1 MTHGLDLTLFALYL
15 VFNIALGIWV
25 ARRRTAG
32 TRDYFLAGEGLP
44 WYTIGGSIIAAN
56 ISTEH
61 FIGMIGVAYAVGFVV
76 AQWEWGN
83 WFTFSALIWVFLPYY
98 IRGGLYTMP
107 EFLERRYNST
117 CRYLFAVCSLVLWI
131 IAQMAVVMLAGG
143 KAMKGMFGID
153 ERLTILGLAVLAGS
167 YTIYGGLRS
176 VAWTDFLQFVVM
188 MLGGLIVTV
197 IGLQRVDGLGNLM
210 HFAPGKFK
218 IIYPI
223 TDKDYPWFGVWS
235 LFISIGI
242 WYNCT
247 NQFIVQRCLGARSE
261 WDARMGVVF
270 AGFMKILLPLL
281 VVIPGIVAFKL
292 FPGLSDKDQAFPTLV
307 RELVPV
313 GLSGIVM
320 AGLASGML
328 SHISSVLNSCSTV
341 FTMDLYKTLLGK
353 NKTDQH
359 LVRVGRFSAFGIL
372 TISTLLALWFTLPPS
387 PTFSAGDFKDLPALA
402 TELNQQ
408 SDGVSQYLNGRF
420 SETTRQTLS
429 AQQGP
434 GSDAGLLKE
443 ALVQEFNRV
452 IRSQAIY
459 EEQRFA
465 GVKLAEETRRLLGQ
479 NPTGK
484 DLVRLNRLLLEDAYP
499 LAIVK
504 KSNLGVF
511 DLIQNV
517 GAWVAAPIA
526 AVFLLGVLWKRT
538 TAAAATFVLLFAF
551 PYTWLVEYVL
561 FKQVSWLMPFDNWL
575 NRTFLVWATSMVVL
589 VAVSLLTPPP
599 APEKIKGI
607 IWSWKVTVLPESER
621 QRNRGLRNLLLWW
634 CVFIGIMAVLYA
646 YMMWFQFWGPGAGS

>member
-1 MTHGLDLTLFALYL
+1 MSKHTFDFVMFGLYL
-15 VFNIALGIWV
+15 AFNIFLGLWV
-25 ARRRTAG
+25 ARRRTSG
-32 TRDYFLAGEGLP
+32 TRDYFLAGSGLP
-44 WYTIGGSIIAAN
+44 WYTVGGSIIAAN

-83 WFTFSALIWVFLPYY
+83 WFTFTALIWIFLPYY

-107 EFLERRYNST
+107 EFLERRYNPA

-153 ERLTILGLAVLAGS
+153 ETLTILCLAVLAGS
-167 YTIYGGLRS
+167 YTIYGGLVS

-188 MLGGLIVTV
+188 MLGGLIVTI
-197 IGLQRVDGLGNLM
+197 IGLDRVGGLSDLM
-210 HFAPGKFK
+210 HNAPQKFK

-235 LFISIGI
+235 LFLSIGI

-292 FPGLSDKDQAFPTLV
+292 YPDLKDPDQAFPTLV

-320 AGLASGML
+320 AGLASGMM

-341 FTMDLYKTLLGK
+341 FTMDLYKPFLGRGK
-353 NKTDQH
+353 SEQQM
-359 LVRVGRFSAFGIL
+359 VRVGRVSGFVIL
-372 TISTLLALWFTLPPS
+372 AIATLLAIWFS
-387 PTFSAGDFKDLPALA
+387 YQK
-402 TELNQQ
+402 
-408 SDGVSQYLNGRF
+408 
-420 SETTRQTLS
+420 
-429 AQQGP
+429 
-434 GSDAGLLKE
+434 
-443 ALVQEFNRV
+443 
-452 IRSQAIY
+452 
-459 EEQRFA
+459 
-465 GVKLAEETRRLLGQ
+465 
-479 NPTGK
+479 
-484 DLVRLNRLLLEDAYP
+484 
-499 LAIVK
+499 
-504 KSNLGVF
+504 LGVF
-511 DLIQNV
+511 VLLQNV

-526 AVFLLGVLWKRT
+526 AVFLLGVLWRRA
-538 TAAAATFVLLFAF
+538 TAAAATFVLVFAF

-561 FKQVSWLMPFDNWL
+561 FKNVSWLMPFDNWL
-575 NRTFLVWATSMVVL
+575 NRTFLVWATSMVLMFV
-589 VAVSLLTPPP
+589 VSFFTR
-599 APEKIKGI
+599 APDPDKIKGI
-607 IWSWKVTVLPESER
+607 IWSWKIAALPESER
-621 QRNRGLRNLLLWW
+621 DRNRGLRNLFLWW
-634 CVFIGIMAVLYA
+634 AIFIGVMAALYA
-646 YMMWFQFWGPGAGS
+646 YVIWFQYWGPGRNPA

>member
-1 MTHGLDLTLFALYL
+1 VTHTLDFILFACYL

-25 ARRRTAG
+25 ARRKTGG
-32 TRDYFLAGEGLP
+32 TRGYFLAGDGLP
-44 WYTIGGSIIAAN
+44 WYAIGGSIIAAN

-83 WFTFSALIWVFLPYY
+83 WFTFSALIWIFLPYY

-131 IAQMAVVMLAGG
+131 VAQMAVVMLAGG

-153 ERLTILGLAVLAGS
+153 ETLTILCLALLAGS
-167 YTIYGGLRS
+167 YTIYGGLVS

-197 IGLQRVDGLGNLM
+197 IGLHQVGGLHDLM
-210 HFAPGKFK
+210 LFAPEKFK

-261 WDARMGVVF
+261 WDARAGVIF

-281 VVIPGIVAFKL
+281 VVVPGIVAFKL
-292 FPGLSDKDQAFPTLV
+292 YPSLADKDQAFPTLV

-341 FTMDLYKTLLGK
+341 FTMDLYKPFFGRDK
-353 NKTDQH
+353 SEEH
-359 LVRVGRFSAFGIL
+359 LVRVGRLSAFAIL
-372 TISTLLALWFTLPPS
+372 AVATLLAVWFS
-387 PTFSAGDFKDLPALA
+387 Y
-402 TELNQQ
+402 QQ
-408 SDGVSQYLNGRF
+408 
-420 SETTRQTLS
+420 
-429 AQQGP
+429 
-434 GSDAGLLKE
+434 
-443 ALVQEFNRV
+443 
-452 IRSQAIY
+452 
-459 EEQRFA
+459 
-465 GVKLAEETRRLLGQ
+465 
-479 NPTGK
+479 
-484 DLVRLNRLLLEDAYP
+484 
-499 LAIVK
+499 
-504 KSNLGVF
+504 LGVF
-511 DLIQNV
+511 VLIQNV

-526 AVFLLGVLWKRT
+526 AVFLLGVLWRRT
-538 TAAAATFVLLFAF
+538 TAWAATFVLLFAF
-551 PYTWLVEYVL
+551 PFTAFVEYYL
-561 FKQVSWLMPFDNWL
+561 FKHVSWLMPFDNWL
-575 NRTFLVWATSMVVL
+575 NRTFVVWATSMLLLVVL
-589 VAVSLLTPPP
+589 SFVTQPPD
-599 APEKIKGI
+599 AEKIKGI
-607 IWSWKVTVLPESER
+607 IWSWKVTRLPDSER
-621 QRNRGLRNLLLWW
+621 QRNRGLRNLFLWW
-634 CVFIGIMAVLYA
+634 CLFIGLMAVLYA
-646 YMMWFQFWGPGAGS
+646 YMMWFQFAGPGSGQR